1 MAKFCRYC
9 GKQIDDGICDCPQSV
24 AAAEAAIRQKV
35 AAAMGGAQEAA
46 DAGSMASAV
55 PKMKPTQAAEAAE
68 ASQTTTNNAPAGAA
82 GQMNGGA
89 GAQGTGF
96 RSAEAQQAAQA
107 AGVVGRQL
115 STMFVNI
122 IASPVNAM
130 RQAIA
135 DPNKLPQYLMAIA
148 YALLMILLV
157 DVGCRNEFIED
168 DVLLGTGVRMALGV
182 LAVRAVYA
190 AAAYALLKKYNPVLR
205 LRDLIGVF
213 SMTFAYDFIILVAT
227 ILSFRIGFYEL
238 AIALLFFW
246 GIMDALIAYLATWII
261 SGENAA
267 AAFRSNLL
275 IQLVLT
281 IVLVF
286 VGRSMV
292 ASFAS
297 DVLGAAFLSAFY

>member
-55 PKMKPTQAAEAAE
+55 PKMKPAQAAEAAE
-68 ASQTTTNNAPAGAA
+68 ASQTTANNAPAGAA

-89 GAQGTGF
+89 GF

-157 DVGCRNEFIED
+157 YVGCRNEFIED
-168 DVLLGTGVRMALGV
+168 GVLLGTGVRMALGV

-213 SMTFAYDFIILVAT
+213 SMTFAYDFIILVVT
-227 ILSFRIGFYEL
+227 ILSFRIGFYEF

-292 ASFAS
+292 ASYAS